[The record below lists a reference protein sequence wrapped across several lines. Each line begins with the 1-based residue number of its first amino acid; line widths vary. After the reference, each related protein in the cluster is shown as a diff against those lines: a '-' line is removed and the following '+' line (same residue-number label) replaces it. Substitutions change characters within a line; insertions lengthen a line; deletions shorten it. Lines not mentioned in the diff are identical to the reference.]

1 MSTQRAETSSPPEPR
16 RRWAGALRLVFSL
29 GILGAL
35 LWKFDG
41 ADVLSRL
48 GSIRPEAVAAA
59 ITLFVAG
66 QWLNALRW
74 RWILRP
80 LVATVP
86 ATSFLFRLVMIGSF
100 FSVLLPT
107 SVGGD
112 VVRAEMSKDFAGGRV
127 PAYTSIL
134 ACRIMGLLA
143 TLFIGALALGWATFA
158 YSLGQSAVIA
168 VLLCGA
174 VLLAVATLALSDQPA
189 VRSIRQQSLRLVGR
203 FGSEIDRVVVA
214 LAGQR
219 RLLVMA
225 FALSVLIIVVAMI
238 GTVTVL
244 AAGLG
249 IAAPM
254 YMHWIAV
261 PVAMVAT
268 LMPVS
273 FNGAGVRELVFVVL
287 YGRVGVDPAS
297 ATALGLAFTTL
308 FTVVGLAG
316 GLVLVASRRATAL
329 R

>member
-1 MSTQRAETSSPPEPR
+1 M
-16 RRWAGALRLVFSL
+16 LRLGLSL
-29 GILGAL
+29 GILAAL

-41 ADVLSRL
+41 VEVLSRL
-48 GSIRPEAVAAA
+48 GSIRPEAVVAA
-59 ITLFVAG
+59 IALFVVG

-74 RWILRP
+74 RWILQP
-80 LVATVP
+80 LVAVVP
-86 ATSFLFRLVMIGSF
+86 ATRFLFRLVMIGSF

-112 VVRAEMSKDFAGGRV
+112 VVRAEMSKGFAGGRI

-143 TLFIGALALGWATFA
+143 TLTIGALALGLATYA
-158 YSLGQSAVIA
+158 YSLGQSAAIA

-174 VLLAVATLALSDQPA
+174 GLVAVATLALSDRP
-189 VRSIRQQSLRLVGR
+189 VIRRIRQHGLRLVGR
-203 FGSEIDRVVVA
+203 FSSELDRVVVA

-219 RLLVMA
+219 RMLVAA

-238 GTVTVL
+238 GTVSVL

-268 LMPVS
+268 LLPVS
-273 FNGAGVRELVFVVL
+273 FNGAGIRELVFVIL

-308 FTVVGLAG
+308 LTLVGLAG
-316 GLVLVASRRATAL
+316 GLVLVASRGATAHH
-329 R
+329 